1 MLFPESAFPTP
12 SQATVPLPL
21 PLRIYFVC
29 GASATGCA
37 WRPEDNFGELVFLFL
52 LWESLS
58 QDSDSQGWGQV
69 RPSG

>member
-21 PLRIYFVC
+21 SLRIYFVC
-29 GASATGCA
+29 GASATGRV

-52 LWESLS
+52 LCGSLS
-58 QDSDSQGWGQV
+58 QDSGSQGWGQV
-69 RPSG
+69 HPGG